1 MGNDQKRRLRGEQK
15 EAGTAQSRKDK
26 IDTKSY
32 DTELAQDSWMRAS
45 LEPGATQTKGNVEY
59 NPLTH
64 TERYS
69 GDQNQSTQAVAKS
82 SQVNNNDSMSYR
94 NDVSTETAA
103 EIAEPYRPT
112 RLRNGDNSSLREAR
126 QAEDKDGNL
135 VQGSGIGMVGI
146 GSSILS
152 LFLLPY
158 VLGPLGIVLGF
169 LAYRREAR
177 SMGTWAMVIGAL
189 AFVGALL
196 IYPYYSAR

>member
-15 EAGTAQSRKDK
+15 EARAAQSRKDK

-32 DTELAQDSWMRAS
+32 DTELANDSWMRATM
-45 LEPGATQTKGNVEY
+45 EPGATQTKGNMEY
-59 NPLTH
+59 NPRTQ

-69 GDQNQSTQAVAKS
+69 GDLNQSVQAVATS
-82 SQVNNNDSMSYR
+82 SQVDNNDAMSYR
-94 NDVSTETAA
+94 NDVTTETAA

-112 RLRNGDNSSLREAR
+112 RLRDGDESSLRATR
-126 QAEDKDGNL
+126 RAEENSGTL
-135 VQGSGIGMVGI
+135 VQGSGIGMVGL

-169 LAYRREAR
+169 LAFRREAR
-177 SMGTWAMVIGAL
+177 SLGTWAMVIGAL

-196 IYPYYSAR
+196 IYPYYATR